1 MTVIYLI
8 EDSDSIEFEHWK
20 KKQKNMK
27 LLWKKIRKKS
37 TKSHRDKKAIRILS
51 PKKICILPTNPI
63 GNALKRSQSEV
74 KAGWS
79 PLKLYNDPT
88 RILTKPSK
96 LNSDSKR
103 RKRGKER
110 KRERERWSNQ
120 IQKRPSKRFG
130 FSDATF
136 SALWNLSRFFHFLF
150 FSFLCVSSFPRFNQ
164 KSIDDC

>member
-1 MTVIYLI
+1 MI
-8 EDSDSIEFEHWK
+8 
-20 KKQKNMK
+20 
-27 LLWKKIRKKS
+27 
-37 TKSHRDKKAIRILS
+37 S

-110 KRERERWSNQ
+110 KREREKDDQ
-120 IQKRPSKRFG
+120 IKFRKGQAKDSASLMRLSPHFGTSHAFFIFFFFFFVCQQFSSIQSKI
-130 FSDATF
+130 
-136 SALWNLSRFFHFLF
+136 N
-150 FSFLCVSSFPRFNQ
+150 
-164 KSIDDC
+164 